1 MIVSG
6 KGLVGT
12 ADGRTDVVRAGD
24 YVWCPPDVSHWHGA
38 TPDTAMVHI
47 ALTNSKNGKT
57 VHWQKPVTD
66 EEYAELAAKA
76 VDPIKK

>member
-1 MIVSG
+1 M
-6 KGLVGT
+6 
-12 ADGRTDVVRAGD
+12 AGN
-24 YVWCPPDVSHWHGA
+24 
-38 TPDTAMVHI
+38 
-47 ALTNSKNGKT
+47 NSKNGKT